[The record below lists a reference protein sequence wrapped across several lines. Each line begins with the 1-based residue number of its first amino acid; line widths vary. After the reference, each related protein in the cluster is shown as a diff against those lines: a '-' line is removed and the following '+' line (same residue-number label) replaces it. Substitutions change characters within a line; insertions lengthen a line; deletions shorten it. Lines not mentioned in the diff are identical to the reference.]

1 MKSAAPDRIA
11 NAMNRNVTSGT
22 MRFLL
27 RPALLA
33 FAILAVATP
42 QVLRAQQ
49 TAPSA
54 APSAK
59 PDRAQLEAQF
69 KKAEA
74 DRAAAKEKTKE
85 RADAAKSAMQ
95 TASDIAWL
103 AFDAGKFDEAANWF
117 AKSATLREDSHA
129 NERAYLEE
137 YLRTEAVDLDN
148 KVDGQIKRFQGQLAT
163 EEESKKETLRKV
175 IHNFEKNRYLTRYN
189 TISQLEQVA
198 RENNDAEGLL
208 KYTQQELEIRRKE
221 MDYLQEAQA
230 PKQEINEKTVHIA
243 TALERVSGAHADLA
257 QFEQAEKNGLEAL
270 ALRKA
275 LPEDMADRKLDY
287 SLSALGRMYAY
298 NLGDMAKARDYYQ
311 QALASIESSAALRKK
326 ALGED
331 RFYTPEQKAAMSKE
345 ELAKHEQNEAQMRD
359 MTIGLDTMSQSLAL
373 VALGGISQEEGDL
386 KTALS
391 YYERA
396 LKLGEGLPKGG
407 YLNLFELFRARIRAR
422 VLGDMASLHAESGEV
437 DLALKELNETIAI
450 KRDIGQDD
458 WTAQSLLQAADLAHT
473 KGDSASARH
482 MLEQAR
488 QIFAAAH
495 KLNSVVSATGF
506 LAVIARDEGKLDEAA
521 TYAEEA
527 LVLARKTGNLGAASG
542 SARTFASIRVKQNK
556 LDEAK
561 KLIEEARAADAR
573 TGSVGDRIATLGI
586 AGEILEAKGE
596 NAKALEAYQ
605 EAVKLVESVRSTAAS
620 EAAFA
625 DVKRNY
631 RPYERIVRILIKLN
645 RPEDAFD
652 YLNRAKSKKLQ
663 DSLRL
668 SSMKSDD
675 KAVQSLLE
683 KASTA
688 ENKLKAA
695 TAQRESE
702 QAKPKEEQDK
712 AKLENLNRV
721 VATTQGECFRLS
733 EQIKASNPNFGKF
746 MTVKPDELKK
756 AQRSIPPDVML
767 VQYAP
772 LGEELYVFLV
782 TKTSMKIAIASVKP
796 ADLFQKITKLRQ
808 QIIRGDSGGP
818 LTKNLTGLYDTLIA
832 PIEADIA
839 PFKIIAFI
847 PNGLLYYLPMQALA
861 KKSAAGEVRYLIE
874 DKQIVYLAGSDV
886 MGAVQA
892 PDEEKAREGMV
903 AFGNPTGAL
912 LPAAEEE
919 VKEIARVFPATQ
931 VLFGPNV
938 TKKAVV
944 ADEMLSKRIVHFAT
958 HGRLNSSDPLASY
971 IQLAANDS
979 TDLSRLTLGEV
990 AGLAFNK
997 VDLVTLSACE
1007 TAVGDKEPDGGELTT
1022 LAHTFTTAGATTVL
1036 ASLWS
1041 VGDESTKEFMVEF
1054 YTQLAAGKSKAAA
1067 VQSAEIKLLKNP
1079 KFSRPLYWAP
1089 FVLMGDWR

>member
-1 MKSAAPDRIA
+1 MK
-11 NAMNRNVTSGT
+11 RNVSSST

-27 RPALLA
+27 RSALLA
-33 FAILAVATP
+33 FTLLALATP
-42 QVLRAQQ
+42 QLFRGQQ
-49 TAPSA
+49 AASSA
-54 APSAK
+54 APTAK

-69 KKAEA
+69 KKADA

-103 AFDAGKFDEAANWF
+103 AFDAGKFDEAATWF
-117 AKSATLREDSHA
+117 AKSATLKEDSHV
-129 NERAYLEE
+129 NERSYWEE
-137 YLRTEAVDLDN
+137 YLRTEAVELDN
-148 KVDGQIKRFQGQLAT
+148 KVDAQIKRLQDQLAT
-163 EEESKKETLRKV
+163 AEESKKEMLRKLV
-175 IHNFEKNRYLTRYN
+175 HGFEKNRYLMRYN
-189 TISQLEQVA
+189 AISMLEQIA
-198 RENNDAEGLL
+198 RENHDAENLI
-208 KYTQQELEIRRKE
+208 KYTEQELEIRRLE
-221 MDYLQEAQA
+221 MNYLQKVKA
-230 PKQEINEKTVHIA
+230 PNEEINEKNVQVA
-243 TALERVSGAHADLA
+243 TALERVSGAQADLA
-257 QFEQAEKNGLEAL
+257 LFEQAEKSGLEAL
-270 ALRKA
+270 ALRRA
-275 LPEDMADRKLDY
+275 LPEEMADRKLHE
-287 SLSALGRMYAY
+287 SLNTLARMYVY

-331 RFYTPEQKAAMSKE
+331 RFYTSEQKAAMTKE
-345 ELAKHEQNEAQMRD
+345 ELAKHEENEAQMRD
-359 MTIGLDTMSQSLAL
+359 MTISLDTMSQALTL

-391 YYERA
+391 YYDKA

-407 YLNLFELFRARIRAR
+407 YLNLFEMFRARIRAR
-422 VLGDMASLHAESGEV
+422 VLGDKASLHAESGEV

-450 KRDIGQDD
+450 KRSIGQDD
-458 WTAQSLLQAADLAHT
+458 WTAVSLLQAADLAHT
-473 KGDSASARH
+473 KGDSTNARH
-482 MLEQAR
+482 LIEQAR

-495 KLNSVVSATGF
+495 KLNDVVSATGF

-521 TYAEEA
+521 THAEEA

-573 TGSVGDRIATLGI
+573 TGSVGDRIGTLGI
-586 AGEILEAKGE
+586 AGEILEAQGD

-663 DSLRL
+663 DSLRI
-668 SSMKSDD
+668 SSMKSED

-695 TAQRESE
+695 NAQRESE
-702 QAKPKEEQDK
+702 QSKPKDQQDK
-712 AKLENLNRV
+712 TKLENLTRV
-721 VATTQGECFRLS
+721 VASTQAECFRLS
-733 EQIKASNPNFGKF
+733 EQIKASNPNFDKF
-746 MTVKPDELKK
+746 MTVKPDALKK
-756 AQRSIPPDVML
+756 AQRSIPPEVML
-767 VQYAP
+767 IQYAP

-782 TKTSMKIAIASVKP
+782 TKTSMKIAIAPEKP
-796 ADLFQKITKLRQ
+796 ADLFKTILSLRK
-808 QIIRGDSGGP
+808 QIKSGESGAP
-818 LTKNLTGLYDTLIA
+818 LVKNLTGLYDTLIA

-839 PFKIIAFI
+839 PVKIIAFI

-861 KKSAAGEVRYLIE
+861 KKNAAGEVRYLIE

-886 MGAVQA
+886 VGAVQA
-892 PDEEKAREGMV
+892 PDEEKAREGMA

-912 LPAAEEE
+912 LPSAEEE
-919 VKEIARVFPATQ
+919 VKEIAKVFPATQ
-931 VLFGPNV
+931 VLFGADV

-944 ADEMLSKRIVHFAT
+944 AEEVLSKRIVHFAT
-958 HGRLNSSDPLASY
+958 HGRLNSSDPLKSY

-979 TDLSRLTLGEV
+979 TDLSELTLGEV
-990 AGLAFNK
+990 GGLAFNK
-997 VDLVTLSACE
+997 VDQVTLSACE

-1067 VQSAEIKLLKNP
+1067 VQSAEVKLLKNP